1 MGYENNAIN
10 LATGTAVNH
19 YGVRTIG
26 NYGGETQLV
35 GNMHNTKVVI
45 KGTELDDTFADVLQ
59 DVAVPA
65 GAIIQSCTLRV
76 TEAFV
81 GATATL
87 DIGWYYINS
96 SGALTAL
103 DADGIDAAIA
113 VTAIDAI
120 GDTIVCDGAL
130 AGASALGDQ
139 LAETASSYFVGA
151 SYNTAAFTAGE
162 AELSIEWYMPLTEG
176 VG

>member
-1 MGYENNAIN
+1 MGYENSAIN

-19 YGVRTIG
+19 YGVRSIG

-45 KGTELDDTFADVLQ
+45 KGVELGDTFTGVLQ
-59 DVAVPA
+59 DVSVPA
-65 GAIIQSCTLRV
+65 GAIVQSCVLRV
-76 TEAFV
+76 SEAFV

-87 DIGWYYINS
+87 DIGWYYIDAN
-96 SGALTAL
+96 GDLAAL

-130 AGASALGDQ
+130 AGAAALGDQ
-139 LAETASSYFVGA
+139 LASTATNYFVGA

-162 AELSIEWYMPLTEG
+162 AELTIEWYMPLTEG